1 MPRDERDHGTETV
14 DIPTHRPPSG
24 DPGRLRSTADGA
36 AARAVSAA
44 AAEQPDELA
53 QLLDDVRRIA
63 DGIGGIQQLAV
74 TVSARRVVDV
84 GEHPTP
90 SELSVVAALRE
101 CLDAARAGND
111 SHARVPRGLLRDAIW
126 RLEDLTGAK

>member
-1 MPRDERDHGTETV
+1 MSRNECSNRASASDVCADRAAG
-14 DIPTHRPPSG
+14 G
-24 DPGRLRSTADGA
+24 DRGGA
-36 AARAVSAA
+36 HPEAVGARAVALSGA

-74 TVSARRVVDV
+74 TVSARRTVDV
-84 GEHPTP
+84 GDHPTP
-90 SELSVVAALRE
+90 SESSVVASLRA
-101 CLDAARAGND
+101 CLESARAVND
-111 SHARVPRGLLRDAIW
+111 THARVPRGLLRDAIW

>member
-1 MPRDERDHGTETV
+1 MSAERVPLSDVAG
-14 DIPTHRPPSG
+14 
-24 DPGRLRSTADGA
+24 
-36 AARAVSAA
+36 AA
-44 AAEQPDELA
+44 AAEQPDELS

-74 TVSARRVVDV
+74 TVSARRAVDV
-84 GEHPTP
+84 GDHPTP
-90 SELSVVAALRE
+90 SESSVVVALRA
-101 CLDAARAGND
+101 CLEAARAGND